1 MVFKLNQHA
10 VEVCEIESWVLSKG
24 CALGLAI
31 RRNESATLACGVMLT
46 EATKTL
52 YETHT
57 HTQMFCF
64 LKKVK

>member
-1 MVFKLNQHA
+1 MVFKLNQHT

-24 CALGLAI
+24 CSLGLAI

-52 YETHT
+52 THVS
-57 HTQMFCF
+57 
-64 LKKVK
+64 K